1 MSISEFLISGGLTIY
16 IITVISIAFLLILE
30 NRNPLKS
37 VSWVIVLLFL
47 PILGLIFY
55 IFFGQSYRKQRL
67 ISKKSILQV
76 ELVNGYYDSLKQR
89 YNVSEAITQ
98 PAILNKS
105 HLISLAYKNDH
116 AIFTTDNQVD
126 VLINGKAT
134 FTAILDEL
142 EKAKH
147 FIHIEYYIFCDDT
160 IGKRITDILMQK
172 AKQGVEVRMIVDDVG
187 SWHLKKTFFK
197 KLQHSGVE
205 IHKFL
210 SVKYPWLTSK
220 VNYRNHRKIIVIDG
234 LVGFTGGVNI
244 SDRYQHGTKR
254 LGAWHDIHMMV
265 KGTAVNGL
273 QSVFVQDWYFVCQQ
287 HIKSK
292 AYFPAGHGTGQVQ
305 MQVISCG
312 PDSYWRSI
320 EQAFFQAIN
329 TAEEYIYLQTPY
341 FMPTES
347 VMMALK
353 TAALSGT
360 DVRLI
365 IPRKADSLTT
375 QMSAHSYVKEL
386 LEAGVRVFL
395 FKEGFLHSKM
405 IVSDD
410 NFSILGSAN
419 IDFRSFEHNF
429 EVCTLLYDLDV
440 ARTLKKI
447 FFDDQKR
454 SVEVKFKQWK
464 KRPSS
469 RKLGES
475 FSRLLS
481 PLL

>member
-1 MSISEFLISGGLTIY
+1 MSIYEFLISGGLTIY
-16 IITVISIAFLLILE
+16 IITVVSIAFLLILE
-30 NRNPLKS
+30 NRNPIKS

-47 PILGLIFY
+47 PILGLVFY
-55 IFFGQSYRKQRL
+55 ILFGQNYRKRRL
-67 ISKKSILQV
+67 ISKKSIQQV

-89 YNVSEAITQ
+89 YNVNEAINH
-98 PAILNKS
+98 PSISNKS

-116 AIFTTDNQVD
+116 AIFSTDNKVD
-126 VLINGKAT
+126 ILRNGADT
-134 FTAILDEL
+134 FAAILDEL
-142 EKAKH
+142 KKAKT
-147 FIHIEYYIFCDDT
+147 FIHIEYYIFCNDT
-160 IGKRITDILMQK
+160 IGKQITEILMSK
-172 AKQGVEVRMIVDDVG
+172 ARQGVEVRMIVDDVG
-187 SWHLKKTFFK
+187 SWHLRNSFFEE
-197 KLQHSGVE
+197 LQRSGVE

-210 SVKYPWLTSK
+210 SVRYPWFTSK
-220 VNYRNHRKIIVIDG
+220 INYRNHRKIIVIDG

-244 SDRYQHGTKR
+244 SDKYQYGTKK

-273 QSVFVQDWYFVCQQ
+273 QSVFVQDWYFVSRQ
-287 HIKSK
+287 HIKSR
-292 AYFPAGHGTGQVQ
+292 AYFPSGHGTGDVQ

-312 PDSYWRSI
+312 PDSYWRSV

-329 TAEEYIYLQTPY
+329 TAEDYIYLQTPY

-365 IPRKADSLTT
+365 IPRKADSRTT
-375 QMSAHSYVKEL
+375 QMSAHSFVKEL

-395 FKEGFLHSKM
+395 FQDGFIHSKM

-410 NFSILGSAN
+410 IFSILGSAN

-429 EVCTLLYDLDV
+429 EVCALLYNSDV
-440 ARTLKKI
+440 ALQLKKI
-447 FFDDQKR
+447 FFDDEKL
-454 SVEVKFKQWK
+454 SKEVKLKEWR
-464 KRPSS
+464 KRPFN
-469 RKLGES
+469 RKLSES